1 MHLLIRHRDQLDY
14 PVHDVRGTKDALT
27 FHLDH
32 SEAVSMLEHGQ
43 RLMFDCSGCVT
54 CVFKWTRPLRDPNG
68 LGYQHEGYTGTML
81 HHLPHYTDGK
91 RARTGALVVF
101 GPGVGVHV
109 AMVLEPDP
117 QHGDPVL
124 FSHGAEHAA
133 GPIRLSALKRG
144 LPGPVTFLS
153 VAGL

>member
-1 MHLLIRHRDQLDY
+1 
-14 PVHDVRGTKDALT
+14 
-27 FHLDH
+27 
-32 SEAVSMLEHGQ
+32 
-43 RLMFDCSGCVT
+43 
-54 CVFKWTRPLRDPNG
+54 
-68 LGYQHEGYTGTML
+68 
-81 HHLPHYTDGK
+81 
-91 RARTGALVVF
+91 
-101 GPGVGVHV
+101 
-109 AMVLEPDP
+109 VLEPDP